1 MSGKSEV
8 RSPKS
13 EVRSLELRVT
23 GKESGISPQFAVGSG
38 QLTQITRISTNRVL
52 CHFELS
58 P

>member
-23 GKESGISPQFAVGSG
+23 GKESGISVQFAECS
-38 QLTQITRISTNRVL
+38 
-52 CHFELS
+52 
-58 P
+58 